1 MGRGTLPARL
11 RWRVGGVEPVAAAG
25 YVIIA
30 AHAVL
35 GVLLG
40 ALAGAIV
47 SALGRGL
54 AWGGLAA
61 AAIYLGEALLHS
73 TRLAA
78 AALIGL
84 PPLVL
89 TLLACWLA
97 ARWLQARLK
106 WRRLWAVPAAFAAAL
121 ILGFLWML
129 LFRHSVQLPVTVAI
143 VADLSVLGWM
153 TYRRIARRS

>member
-1 MGRGTLPARL
+1 MGRGTVPACL
-11 RWRVGGVEPVAAAG
+11 RSGVGGVEPVAAAG

-40 ALAGAIV
+40 ALAGAVV

-54 AWGGLAA
+54 IWGGLAA
-61 AAIYLGEALLHS
+61 ALIYLGEALLHS

-106 WRRLWAVPAAFAAAL
+106 WRRLWAVPAASAAAV
-121 ILGFLWML
+121 IVGFLWML
-129 LFRHSVQLPVTVAI
+129 LFRHSVQLPITVAI
-143 VADLSVLGWM
+143 VADLGLLGW
-153 TYRRIARRS
+153 IAYSRNRT

>member
-1 MGRGTLPARL
+1 M
-11 RWRVGGVEPVAAAG
+11 GGVEPVAAAG

-54 AWGGLAA
+54 IWAGVAA

-89 TLLACWLA
+89 TLRTCWIV
-97 ARWLQARLK
+97 ARWLQARPK

-129 LFRHSVQLPVTVAI
+129 LFRHSVQLPITVAM
-143 VADLSVLGWM
+143 VADVGLLGWM
-153 TYRRIARRS
+153 AYSRNRT

>member
-1 MGRGTLPARL
+1 
-11 RWRVGGVEPVAAAG
+11 VEPVAAAG

-54 AWGGLAA
+54 AWGALAG
-61 AAIYLGEALLHS
+61 AAIYLGEALLQS

-84 PPLVL
+84 PPLIL
-89 TLLACWLA
+89 TLLACWLT

-106 WRRLWAVPAAFAAAL
+106 WRRLWAVPAACAAAV

-129 LFRHSVQLPVTVAI
+129 LFRHSLEAPITVAL
-143 VADLSVLGWM
+143 VADACLLILL
-153 TYRRIARRS
+153 YRTSRSS

>member
-1 MGRGTLPARL
+1 M
-11 RWRVGGVEPVAAAG
+11 EPVAAAG

-54 AWGGLAA
+54 IWAGVAA

-89 TLLACWLA
+89 TLLTCWIV
-97 ARWLQARLK
+97 ARWLQARPK

-129 LFRHSVQLPVTVAI
+129 LFRHSVQLPITVAM
-143 VADLSVLGWM
+143 VADVGLLGWM
-153 TYRRIARRS
+153 AYSRNRT

>member
-1 MGRGTLPARL
+1 M
-11 RWRVGGVEPVAAAG
+11 EPVAAAG

-54 AWGGLAA
+54 VSGGVAA
-61 AAIYLGEALLHS
+61 GAIYLGEALLQS
-73 TRLAA
+73 TRLVA

-89 TLLACWLA
+89 TLLTGWIV
-97 ARWLQARLK
+97 ARWLQARLN
-106 WRRLWAVPAAFAAAL
+106 WRRLWAVPAAFAAAV

-129 LFRHSVQLPVTVAI
+129 LFRHSVQLPITVAM
-143 VADLSVLGWM
+143 VADVGLLGWM
-153 TYRRIARRS
+153 AYSRKRT

>member
-1 MGRGTLPARL
+1 M
-11 RWRVGGVEPVAAAG
+11 GGVEPVAAAG

-54 AWGGLAA
+54 AWGGVAA
-61 AAIYLGEALLHS
+61 GAIYLGEALLHS
-73 TRLAA
+73 TRLVA

-84 PPLVL
+84 PPLIL
-89 TLLACWLA
+89 TLLACWIV
-97 ARWLQARLK
+97 ARRLQARLK
-106 WRRLWAVPAAFAAAL
+106 WRRLWAVPAACAAAL
-121 ILGFLWML
+121 VVGFLWML
-129 LFRHSVQLPVTVAI
+129 LFRHSVQLPITVAI
-143 VADLSVLGWM
+143 VADVGLLGWLAYSRNS
-153 TYRRIARRS
+153 T

>member
-1 MGRGTLPARL
+1 M
-11 RWRVGGVEPVAAAG
+11 EPVATAG

-54 AWGGLAA
+54 AWGIVAA
-61 AAIYLGEALLHS
+61 VAIYLGKALLHS

-78 AALIGL
+78 AALIGI
-84 PPLVL
+84 PPLLL

-97 ARWLQARLK
+97 ARWLQARPK
-106 WRRLWAVPAAFAAAL
+106 WRRLWAVPAGCAAAVL
-121 ILGFLWML
+121 LGFLWML

-143 VADLSVLGWM
+143 LADLGLLGWM
-153 TYRRIARRS
+153 ACSRKRT

>member
-1 MGRGTLPARL
+1 M
-11 RWRVGGVEPVAAAG
+11 EPVAAAG

-54 AWGGLAA
+54 IWAGVAA

-89 TLLACWLA
+89 TLLTCWIV
-97 ARWLQARLK
+97 ARWLQARPK
-106 WRRLWAVPAAFAAAL
+106 WRRLWAVPAAFASAL

-129 LFRHSVQLPVTVAI
+129 LFRHSVQLPITVAM
-143 VADLSVLGWM
+143 VADVGLLGWM
-153 TYRRIARRS
+153 AYSRNRT

>member
-1 MGRGTLPARL
+1 M
-11 RWRVGGVEPVAAAG
+11 EPVAAAG
-25 YVIIA
+25 YVVIA

-40 ALAGAIV
+40 ALAGAVV
-47 SALGRGL
+47 SALGRRIV
-54 AWGGLAA
+54 WGGLAA
-61 AAIYLGEALLHS
+61 AAIYLGEALIQS

-89 TLLACWLA
+89 TLLACWLV
-97 ARWLQARLK
+97 ARWLQARHK
-106 WRRLWAVPAAFAAAL
+106 WRRLWAVPAAFAAAV

-129 LFRHSVQLPVTVAI
+129 LFRHSVQLPITVAM
-143 VADLSVLGWM
+143 VADAILLGWM
-153 TYRRIARRS
+153 AYSRKRT

>member
-1 MGRGTLPARL
+1 M
-11 RWRVGGVEPVAAAG
+11 EPVAAAG

-54 AWGGLAA
+54 FWGGVAA
-61 AAIYLGEALLHS
+61 AAIYLGEALLQS

-84 PPLVL
+84 PPLFL
-89 TLLACWLA
+89 TLFTCWIL

-106 WRRLWAVPAAFAAAL
+106 WRRLWAVLAAFAAAVVV
-121 ILGFLWML
+121 GFLWML
-129 LFRHSVQLPVTVAI
+129 LFRHSVQLPITVAI
-143 VADLSVLGWM
+143 VADLCLLAWM
-153 TYRRIARRS
+153 AYSRSRT

>member
-1 MGRGTLPARL
+1 M
-11 RWRVGGVEPVAAAG
+11 GGVEPVAAAG

-54 AWGGLAA
+54 VWGGVAA
-61 AAIYLGEALLHS
+61 AAIYLGEALLHP

-84 PPLVL
+84 PPLIL
-89 TLLACWLA
+89 TLLTCWIV

-106 WRRLWAVPAAFAAAL
+106 WRRLWAVPVAFAASV

-129 LFRHSVQLPVTVAI
+129 LFRHSLEAPITVAI
-143 VADLSVLGWM
+143 VADACLLILL
-153 TYRRIARRS
+153 YRTSRSW

>member
-1 MGRGTLPARL
+1 M
-11 RWRVGGVEPVAAAG
+11 GGVEPVAAAG

-54 AWGGLAA
+54 VWTGVAA
-61 AAIYLGEALLHS
+61 GAIYLGEALLHS
-73 TRLAA
+73 TRLFA

-84 PPLVL
+84 PPLIL
-89 TLLACWLA
+89 TLLTCWIV
-97 ARWLQARLK
+97 ARRLQARLK
-106 WRRLWAVPAAFAAAL
+106 WRRLWAVPAACAAAL
-121 ILGFLWML
+121 VVGFLWML
-129 LFRHSVQLPVTVAI
+129 LFRHSVQLPITVAI
-143 VADLSVLGWM
+143 VADLGLVGSLA
-153 TYRRIARRS
+153 YSRNRA

>member
-1 MGRGTLPARL
+1 
-11 RWRVGGVEPVAAAG
+11 VEPVAAAG

-54 AWGGLAA
+54 IWAGVAA

-89 TLLACWLA
+89 TLLTCWIV
-97 ARWLQARLK
+97 ARWLQARPK

-129 LFRHSVQLPVTVAI
+129 LFRHSVQLPITVAM
-143 VADLSVLGWM
+143 VADVGLLGWM
-153 TYRRIARRS
+153 AYSRNRT

>member
-1 MGRGTLPARL
+1 M
-11 RWRVGGVEPVAAAG
+11 EPVAAAG

-40 ALAGAIV
+40 ALAGAVV

-54 AWGGLAA
+54 IWGAVAA
-61 AAIYLGEALLHS
+61 GAIYLGEALFQS

-84 PPLVL
+84 PPLIL
-89 TLLACWLA
+89 TLLACWIV

-106 WRRLWAVPAAFAAAL
+106 WRRLWAVPAAFAAAV

-129 LFRHSVQLPVTVAI
+129 LFRHSVQLPITVAI
-143 VADLSVLGWM
+143 VADVGLLGWM
-153 TYRRIARRS
+153 VYSRNRT

>member
-1 MGRGTLPARL
+1 M
-11 RWRVGGVEPVAAAG
+11 EPVAAAG

-54 AWGGLAA
+54 AWGGVAA

-84 PPLVL
+84 PPLIL
-89 TLLACWLA
+89 TLLTCWLA
-97 ARWLQARLK
+97 ARWLQARLR
-106 WRRLWAVPAAFAAAL
+106 WRRLWAVPAGCAAAV

-129 LFRHSVQLPVTVAI
+129 LFRHSLEAPITVAI
-143 VADLSVLGWM
+143 VADACLLILL
-153 TYRRIARRS
+153 YRPGGLR

>member
-1 MGRGTLPARL
+1 M
-11 RWRVGGVEPVAAAG
+11 EPVAAAG

-54 AWGGLAA
+54 VWGGVAA

-89 TLLACWLA
+89 TLLACWIV
-97 ARWLQARLK
+97 ARWLQARPN
-106 WRRLWAVPAAFAAAL
+106 WRRLWAVPAAFAAAV

-129 LFRHSVQLPVTVAI
+129 LFRHSVQLPITVAM
-143 VADLSVLGWM
+143 VADVGLLGWM
-153 TYRRIARRS
+153 AYSRNRT